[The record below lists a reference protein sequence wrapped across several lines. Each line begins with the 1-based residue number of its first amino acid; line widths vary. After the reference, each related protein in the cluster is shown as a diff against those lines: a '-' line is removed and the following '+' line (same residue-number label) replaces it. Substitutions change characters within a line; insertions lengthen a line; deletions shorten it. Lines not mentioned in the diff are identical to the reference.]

1 MIFHLSWLLMKY
13 WLHLITNQ
21 LKMIKMIK
29 IEKLLLIIEDDLFK
43 DSLN

>member
-1 MIFHLSWLLMKY
+1 MIFHLSWLMKY

-21 LKMIKMIK
+21 LNMIKMIK
-29 IEKLLLIIEDDLFK
+29 IEKLLLMIEDDLFK